1 VRDPSHV
8 DVPQTRYAK
17 SGDVNIAYQVL
28 GDGPFDLVWVPGAFS
43 HVELNWSVPHRAA
56 FNRRLASFCR
66 LIMFDKRGTG
76 MSDRAQGIANLE
88 TRMDD
93 VRAVMDA
100 AGSERAA
107 LFGVSEGGPMSALF
121 AASYPERTWA
131 LILFA
136 SYPRELW
143 APDYPWGVTEQEWQA
158 ELELLDRVGGGHDYF
173 RDLAREL
180 APSADGESR
189 DALAEM
195 MRQAGT
201 PGARVD
207 LMRMNREID
216 VRDVLPAIRVPTLVM
231 NRLGD
236 HPSNVGG
243 SKYLAEHIAGAR
255 HVELAGADHAP
266 NAGDAEPV
274 LAEMQS
280 FLRDAWS
287 ARDDFE
293 HESVLA
299 TILFTDIVGST
310 QKIAELGN
318 RAWSDVLKEHHA
330 AVRRQLSRYRG
341 VEMDTAGDGF
351 FATFDGPARAIRCA
365 SAIVETV
372 RPLGLEVRAGLH
384 TGECEVNEGK
394 VAGIAVSLGA
404 RVAAEAGPSEV
415 LVSGTVRDLV
425 AGSGLEFVDRG
436 TRELKGVPG
445 EWRLY
450 AVA

>member
-1 VRDPSHV
+1 MDGPL
-8 DVPQTRYAK
+8 PQTRYAK
-17 SGDVNIAYQVL
+17 SGDISIAYQVL

-43 HVELNWSVPHRAA
+43 HVELNWTVPTRAA

-76 MSDRAQGIANLE
+76 MSDRAQGIADLE

-107 LFGVSEGGPMSALF
+107 LFGVSEGGPMCTLF
-121 AASYPERTWA
+121 AATYPQRAWA

-136 SYPRELW
+136 SFPRVLW
-143 APDYPWGVTEQEWQA
+143 APDYPVGDTEDVVRQEIA
-158 ELELLDRVGGGHDYF
+158 ELERAVDDPTYFDRV
-173 RDLAREL
+173 ARAL
-180 APSADGESR
+180 APSADEESAR
-189 DALAEM
+189 ALAQM

-201 PGARVD
+201 PGARLD
-207 LMRMNREID
+207 LERMNREID
-216 VRDVLPAIRVPTLVM
+216 VRAVLPAIRVPTLVM
-231 NRLGD
+231 TRAGD
-236 HPSNVGG
+236 HPANVGG
-243 SKYLAEHIAGAR
+243 SQYLAEHIPGAR
-255 HVELAGADHAP
+255 YVELDGVDHAP
-266 NAGDAEPV
+266 SSGDAEPV
-274 LAEMQS
+274 LTEMQS
-280 FLRDAWS
+280 FLEDAWQ
-287 ARDDFE
+287 ARVDVDQ

-310 QKIAELGN
+310 EKIAQLGN
-318 RAWSDVLKEHHA
+318 RGWSDVLKQHHS

-365 SAIVETV
+365 REIVESV

-384 TGECEVNEGK
+384 TGECELNEGK

>member
-1 VRDPSHV
+1 V
-8 DVPQTRYAK
+8 DESLPQTRYAR

-28 GDGPFDLVWVPGAFS
+28 GDGPFDVVWVPGAFS
-43 HVELNWSVPHRAA
+43 HVELNWTVPTRAA
-56 FNRRLASFCR
+56 FNKRIASFCR

-100 AGSERAA
+100 AGSDRAA
-107 LFGVSEGGPMSALF
+107 LFGVSEGGPMCTLF
-121 AASYPERTWA
+121 AATYPDRAWA

-136 SYPRELW
+136 SFPREMW
-143 APDYPWGVTEQEWQA
+143 APDYPFGATEEEWRR
-158 ELELLDRVGGGHDYF
+158 ELE
-173 RDLAREL
+173 DLETQAYDPRRFEQLAAEL
-180 APSADGESR
+180 APSADAENR
-189 DALAEM
+189 RKLAEV

-201 PGARVD
+201 PGARID

-216 VRDVLPAIRVPTLVM
+216 VRAILPAIRAPTLVM
-231 NRLGD
+231 NREGD

-243 SKYLAEHIAGAR
+243 SRYLAEHIPGAR
-255 HVELAGADHAP
+255 HIELPGVDHAP
-266 NAGDAEPV
+266 SSGDAEPV
-274 LAEMQS
+274 LNELQA
-280 FLRDAWS
+280 FLQDAWQQ
-287 ARDDFE
+287 RNELDGY
-293 HESVLA
+293 ESVLA

-310 QKIAELGN
+310 QRMSELGN
-318 RAWSDVLKEHHA
+318 RGWTEVLKQHHA
-330 AVRRQLSRYRG
+330 AVRRQLGRYRG

-365 SAIVETV
+365 REIVESV
-372 RPLGLEVRAGLH
+372 RPLGIEVRAGLH
-384 TGECEVNEGK
+384 TGECEINDGK

-404 RVAAEAGPSEV
+404 RVAAEAGPNEV

-445 EWRLY
+445 EWRLF